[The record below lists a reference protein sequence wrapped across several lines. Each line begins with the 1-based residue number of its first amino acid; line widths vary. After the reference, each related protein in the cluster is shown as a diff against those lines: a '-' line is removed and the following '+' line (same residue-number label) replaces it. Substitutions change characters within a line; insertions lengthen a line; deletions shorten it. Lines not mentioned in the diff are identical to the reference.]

1 VLPLS
6 LNSYVQETA
15 MLAEMFMLQLEVTAR
30 AANEAETT
38 TSSSRFVPIT
48 LPEAK
53 AFLSDG
59 PTVNP
64 QAEPSKAP
72 EHRQAP

>member
-1 VLPLS
+1 
-6 LNSYVQETA
+6 
-15 MLAEMFMLQLEVTAR
+15 MLAEIFMRRLEVTAR

-53 AFLSDG
+53 AFLSDR

-72 EHRQAP
+72 EHRQLV

>member
-1 VLPLS
+1 
-6 LNSYVQETA
+6 
-15 MLAEMFMLQLEVTAR
+15 MLAEIFMRKLEVTAR

-59 PTVNP
+59 PVNP